1 MDLCLYARNNAI
13 GAADVGTALGLTEQ
27 QVERVFRDID
37 SKRRASQYLHLK
49 PQLVAEVI
57 AIAE

>member
-1 MDLCLYARNNAI
+1 MDLCLYARNNGI
-13 GAADVGTALGLTEQ
+13 GADDLAPALGLTEQ

-37 SKRRASQYLHLK
+37 SKRRASRYLHLE

-57 AIAE
+57 ESGD